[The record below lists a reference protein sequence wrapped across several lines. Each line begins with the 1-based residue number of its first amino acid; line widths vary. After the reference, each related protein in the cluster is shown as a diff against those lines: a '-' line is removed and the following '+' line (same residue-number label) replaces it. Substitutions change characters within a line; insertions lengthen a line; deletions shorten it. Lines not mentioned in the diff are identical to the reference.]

1 MTQAETRILGY
12 AIAGSLA
19 VHLLLAFTFA
29 LWIGLFSFQHIHFST
44 PPVEDEQPDVTLVFP
59 EPPPPPPAPAPP
71 PDVTPQRDAQ
81 YVRTT
86 QNTEAP
92 QAPAKADFI
101 SDKNTVAMSKAPGS
115 PDGDKPLPTMQGV
128 NYATTELADRSRRSG
143 DLPQAVKSSPPPDGA
158 TPVATSPPPEIANK
172 EPAQEIRAIRPTMR
186 TPEEK
191 SVPHAI
197 PTAAPVSKAKSAE
210 EDAFQSKTRRSA
222 VNGSLGNVGG
232 EDAVNAAATPRG
244 RFESQAKLAIEQKW
258 VKLTS
263 EHPEVLD
270 PGKLGVR
277 FYINKH
283 GKVENLKV
291 VFNEATVELEEI
303 AKQAI
308 LAAEIPPIP
317 NDLLPMLEN
326 GRLPVDYDVVIAPK
340 K

>member
-1 MTQAETRILGY
+1 
-12 AIAGSLA
+12 
-19 VHLLLAFTFA
+19 
-29 LWIGLFSFQHIHFST
+29 
-44 PPVEDEQPDVTLVFP
+44 
-59 EPPPPPPAPAPP
+59 
-71 PDVTPQRDAQ
+71 
-81 YVRTT
+81 
-86 QNTEAP
+86 
-92 QAPAKADFI
+92 
-101 SDKNTVAMSKAPGS
+101 
-115 PDGDKPLPTMQGV
+115 MQGV
-128 NYATTELADRSRRSG
+128 EYATAELADRSRRNG
-143 DLPQAVKSSPPPDGA
+143 EIPQESMPPAAANPSRV
-158 TPVATSPPPEIANK
+158 PTSPAPEIAKN
-172 EPAQEIRAIRPTMR
+172 EVVPDIRAIRPTMR
-186 TPEEK
+186 TPEER

-197 PTAAPVSKAKSAE
+197 PTAVPVSKTKSAE
-210 EDAFQSKTRRSA
+210 ETFQSKTRRSA
-222 VNGSLGNVGG
+222 VDGSIGNVGG

-277 FYINKH
+277 FYINKR
-283 GKVENLKV
+283 GMVENLKV

-326 GRLPVDYDVVIAPK
+326 ERLPVDYDVVIAPK